1 MKIAKLAGSTRASA
15 AILCICSSAKS
26 AASFFSSGVIM
37 ATAFFS
43 CSNSSVLGA
52 ASIASSLLPSMSWNW
67 LLISLPYLLP
77 ENRANFFRYCSIEI
91 FSFIAVLFFLFYFCH
106 RGLREYKYIFYFKL
120 LLCVLCGYTHLVFF
134 LFVLFNG
141 HPISMQAVT
150 ALDWRPILQVAGFCL
165 CD

>member
-26 AASFFSSGVIM
+26 AASFFSSGVII
-37 ATAFFS
+37 ATAFFN

-52 ASIASSLLPSMSWNW
+52 ASMASSLLTSMSWNW
-67 LLISLPYLLP
+67 LLISLPYSLP

-91 FSFIAVLFFLFYFCH
+91 FSFIAVL
-106 RGLREYKYIFYFKL
+106 
-120 LLCVLCGYTHLVFF
+120 FF

>member
-1 MKIAKLAGSTRASA
+1 MKIAKSAGSTRASA

-26 AASFFSSGVIM
+26 AASFFSSGVII
-37 ATAFFS
+37 ATAFFN

-52 ASIASSLLPSMSWNW
+52 ASMASSLLPSMSWNW
-67 LLISLPYLLP
+67 LLISLPYSLP

-106 RGLREYKYIFYFKL
+106 RGHRGLREYKYIFYFRL

-150 ALDWRPILQVAGFCL
+150 ALDW
-165 CD
+165 